1 MRSLLRLLGIV
12 AVVLGVPL
20 LTVALWSGPLEASL
34 AAWQTNPPPAA
45 WLVGGLIALLAADIL
60 LPVPSGPL
68 ITLAGGQLGAP
79 LTAASAWL
87 GLMLGGL
94 LAFAAAKRWGVALAQ
109 RFADRA
115 ELARL
120 QGVAREHDVWLLL
133 ITRPLPILAEATVLL
148 VGVLNTSWPRLIASL
163 AVGNAVVATTFAA
176 LGQQAEQNEWML
188 VAIVLSVVV
197 PLAGTWLVRRRL
209 LSQTLSSEERP

>member
-1 MRSLLRLLGIV
+1 M
-12 AVVLGVPL
+12 

-34 AAWQTNPPPAA
+34 AAWQTNPPPTT

-68 ITLAGGQLGAP
+68 ITLAGGQLGAS

-94 LAFAAAKRWGVALAQ
+94 LAFAAAKRWGVALAW
-109 RFADRA
+109 RFADPG
-115 ELARL
+115 ELTRL
-120 QGVAREHDVWLLL
+120 QGIARQHDVWLLL

-148 VGVLNTSWPRLIASL
+148 VGVLNTSWTRLVASL
-163 AVGNAVVATTFAA
+163 AVGNAAVAIAFAV

-188 VAIVLSVVV
+188 VALVLSVVV
-197 PLAGTWLVRRRL
+197 PLAGTWVLRRRL
-209 LSQTLSSEERP
+209 HQRTTPSENQP